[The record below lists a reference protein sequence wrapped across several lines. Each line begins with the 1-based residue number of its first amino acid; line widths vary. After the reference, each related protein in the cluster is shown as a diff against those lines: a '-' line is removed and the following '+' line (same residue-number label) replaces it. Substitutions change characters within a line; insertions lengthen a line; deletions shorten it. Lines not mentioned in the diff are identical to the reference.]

1 LPIVRFSTDHLP
13 EKDRLPYWREA
24 FGRGV
29 ARLDIE
35 PLSGDEPFHGQAVL
49 TNLPDCRLMLR
60 DSQPT
65 HVQRTRRLIADG
77 NDDIVLVFNL
87 KGTGASEQCGREAV
101 LAQGDAVLFSAA
113 ETGSTEASR
122 CLNVCI
128 PLRLLKSMVPTIE
141 DQFGKRIPRD
151 NPTLRLLTSYF
162 ETWHQGELAA
172 TPELGRAFA
181 GHIHDLVALTLSA
194 SADVAEMAAHGGGRV
209 ARLALIQRE
218 IDKGFTDPRFS
229 LPILASR
236 AGVSARYVQMLLG
249 QMNSSFVKEVNDRR
263 LKRAFDLLLRSSPGA
278 RYVSL
283 SDIALECGFT
293 TMAHFHRMFRRQ
305 FGVTPGELR
314 NGLTGQPDSQSVA
327 RSEA

>member
-1 LPIVRFSTDHLP
+1 MTTPPVNSAADPTELSVLRFSTDHLP

-29 ARLDIE
+29 AKLDIE
-35 PLSGDEPFHGQAVL
+35 SLVEGPFRGQAVL

-60 DSQPT
+60 DSQQTCARRT
-65 HVQRTRRLIADG
+65 HRLIADG

-87 KGTGASEQCGREAV
+87 KGTGAAEQCGRKAM

-113 ETGSTEASR
+113 EAAFAQASR
-122 CLNVCI
+122 CLSVCI
-128 PLRLLKSMVPTIE
+128 PLRLLKSMAPTIE

-151 NPTLRLLTSYF
+151 NPTLRLLASYF

-218 IDKGFTDPRFS
+218 IERGFADPRFS
-229 LPILASR
+229 LPTLANR
-236 AGVSARYVQMLLG
+236 TGVSARYVQMLLG
-249 QMNSSFVKEVNDRR
+249 QVNSSFVKEVNDRR
-263 LKRAFDLLLRSSPGA
+263 LKRAFDLLLRSPPG
-278 RYVSL
+278 RYLSL
-283 SDIALECGFT
+283 ADIALECGFT

-305 FGVTPGELR
+305 YGVTPGELR
-314 NGLTGQPDSQSVA
+314 NGLTG
-327 RSEA
+327 